1 MQRNSQIE
9 SETHVLR
16 VRAVCGRPL
25 AEPTDSR
32 AAQHRPDPMLKR
44 LKMRERRD
52 LSIPIFEQNTYS
64 LFSSIS
70 LMFWTDHMHNR
81 MVMKPAKDWV

>member
-1 MQRNSQIE
+1 
-9 SETHVLR
+9 
-16 VRAVCGRPL
+16 
-25 AEPTDSR
+25 
-32 AAQHRPDPMLKR
+32 MLKR

-64 LFSSIS
+64 HFSSIS